1 MAYVRS
7 AALTHPGRQRP
18 NNEDFITFFEP
29 IDQEVLRKSGCIYIL
44 ADGVGGAS
52 KGERASQYAAQK
64 ILHDYYKFSE
74 MPVETRLKTIIRQAG
89 NDIYDYAE
97 SQDNFMQMATTIVVA
112 VIRNNTLQVA
122 HVGDSRAYL
131 IHEEQVTQLTRDHST
146 VGELMRD
153 GLLTEEEAMHFDGRN
168 PLSRSLGG
176 QRDVPVDVTEP
187 IKFSPGNKIL
197 LSSDGLT
204 RYATRTNI
212 NDLLKQGE
220 PEDVVYRMID
230 YANQS
235 GGGDNI
241 SVIIV
246 EALDTAVAPSSPKG
260 QKPTPVDWETIPTI
274 SKNFVYIDR
283 KYRGKIAINPKKK
296 MRKWAYP
303 LMGIAAVLL
312 ITVGLILG
320 LSILNG
326 SDQDI
331 SIVDTPIS
339 TDQSI
344 PTPMESI
351 NDQLITG
358 SSTEEEPGLVQPDPE
373 ATNPAGEGDDL
384 FGETPNPEPTGIPV
398 DPQTPI
404 QEYAPEQTG
413 WCEYTIDFNNLD
425 IECANYVTHGC
436 KDNFPSDTTWQNMD
450 LFCLVMCKFPD
461 QFNQWDKVLI
471 QEDCNQ
477 YAGRIDILDSQFKG
491 EEDRT
496 LIHGWTLKFP
506 DITFKDCENAGG
518 VFEIENE

>member
-146 VGELMRD
+146 IGELMRD

-274 SKNFVYIDR
+274 SKNFVYID
-283 KYRGKIAINPKKK
+283 KKHRGKIAINRKKK
-296 MRKWAYP
+296 VRKWAYA
-303 LMGIAAVLL
+303 LAGIGAVLL

-326 SDQDI
+326 SDQGI
-331 SIVDTPIS
+331 SIVDTQIS

-351 NDQLITG
+351 NDQLETG
-358 SSTEEEPGLVQPDPE
+358 SSTEEEPGMVVPDLEEINPE
-373 ATNPAGEGDDL
+373 GEKDDL
-384 FGETPNPEPTGIPV
+384 FGGIPNPEPTGTPV
-398 DPQTPI
+398 VPQI
-404 QEYAPEQTG
+404 LDYAPEQTG
-413 WCEYTIDFNNLD
+413 WCTYQINFNNLNLD
-425 IECANYVTHGC
+425 CAGI
-436 KDNFPSDTTWQNMD
+436 DNIHCRDKYPADTTTKQFSLYCLILCKLPSKFSQLDNNIQN
-450 LFCLVMCKFPD
+450 
-461 QFNQWDKVLI
+461 
-471 QEDCNQ
+471 
-477 YAGRIDILDSQFKG
+477 YAEKIISLDYVYDPYTY
-491 EEDRT
+491 EVIE
-496 LIHGWTLKFP
+496 HGWTLKFP
-506 DITFKDCENAGG
+506 DITFKDCVNAGG
-518 VFEIENE
+518 VFEVENE